1 MGDLMRAGLMLIGA
15 IAAFSAT
22 SAQTRTPNTG
32 TPAAVQTLLACQSIA
47 DAGQRLSCFDKAAQ
61 SLSEAMTRKEVVVID
76 KARAN
81 EAKRSLFGFSV
92 PNFGAL
98 CGGGDEQ
105 VDQIESTVAGAFEN
119 GYEGW
124 TIKLADGS
132 TWQQTDGATIALPP
146 RRGDKVVVKR
156 GTMGSYFLKLGSQPG
171 IRAKRVG

>member
-1 MGDLMRAGLMLIGA
+1 MRRLSLIAGSIGVLVA
-15 IAAFSAT
+15 QPAAARKPAET
-22 SAQTRTPNTG
+22 AP
-32 TPAAVQTLLACQSIA
+32 PAAVQSLLACRSLA
-47 DAGQRLSCFDKAAQ
+47 DSAQRLACFDKAA
-61 SLSEAMTRKEVVVID
+61 AGFADAVGKKEVVVVD

-98 CGGGDEQ
+98 FGND
-105 VDQIESTVAGAFEN
+105 DDMNQIESTVAAAFEN

-132 TWQQTDGATIALPP
+132 TWQQTDNTPVGLPP

-156 GTMGSYFLKLGSQPG
+156 GALGAYFLKLGSQPG
-171 IRAKRVG
+171 FKARRVG

>member
-1 MGDLMRAGLMLIGA
+1 MRLGLILIAGMAATLATAAGA
-15 IAAFSAT
+15 RS
-22 SAQTRTPNTG
+22 TPATG
-32 TPAAVQTLLACQSIA
+32 TPAAVQSLLACQSIT

-61 SLSEAMTRKEVVVID
+61 GLSDAMNKKELVVVD
-76 KARAN
+76 RARAN
-81 EAKRSLFGFSV
+81 EAKRSLFGFSI

-98 CGGGDEQ
+98 FGSGDEQ
-105 VDQIESTVAGAFEN
+105 VNQIESTVAAAFEN

-132 TWQQTDGATIALPP
+132 TWQQTDGTAVALPP

-171 IRAKRVG
+171 IRARRVG

>member
-1 MGDLMRAGLMLIGA
+1 MRAALTLIGA
-15 IAAFSAT
+15 FAATLAT
-22 SAQTRTPNTG
+22 TAQARSTPDTG
-32 TPAAVQTLLACQSIA
+32 TPQAVQSLLACQSIA

-61 SLSEAMTRKEVVVID
+61 GLAQAMSKKEVVVID

-98 CGGGDEQ
+98 FGSGDDA
-105 VDQIESTVAGAFEN
+105 VNQIESTVTGAFEN

-124 TIKLADGS
+124 TIKLADG
-132 TWQQTDGATIALPP
+132 ATVALPP
-146 RRGDKVVVKR
+146 RKGDKVTVRR
-156 GTMGSYFLKLGSQPG
+156 GTMGSYFLKIGSQPG

>member
-1 MGDLMRAGLMLIGA
+1 MRLWFILIGG
-15 IAAFSAT
+15 IAAALAT
-22 SAQTRTPNTG
+22 SAGARSNPPTG
-32 TPAAVQTLLACQSIA
+32 TPAAVQSLLACQSIT

-61 SLSEAMTRKEVVVID
+61 GFADAMTKKEVVIVD

-98 CGGGDEQ
+98 FGAGDEQ
-105 VDQIESTVAGAFEN
+105 VSQIESTVAAAFEN

-132 TWQQTDGATIALPP
+132 TWQQTDSAPVAIPP
-146 RRGDKVVVKR
+146 RRGDKVVVRR
-156 GTMGSYFLKLGSQPG
+156 GTLGSYFVKLGSQPG
-171 IRAKRVG
+171 FRAKRVG

>member
-1 MGDLMRAGLMLIGA
+1 MRLGLLLIGMM
-15 IAAFSAT
+15 AAALSTGVQARST
-22 SAQTRTPNTG
+22 TPTG
-32 TPAAVQTLLACQSIA
+32 TPAAVQSLLACQSMT
-47 DAGQRLSCFDKAAQ
+47 DAGQRLSCYDKAAQ
-61 SLSEAMTRKEVVVID
+61 GLADAMSKKELVVVD

-98 CGGGDEQ
+98 FGGNDDQ
-105 VDQIESTVAGAFEN
+105 VNQIESTIAGAFEN

-132 TWQQTDGATIALPP
+132 TWQQTDGAPVALPP

-156 GTMGSYFLKLGSQPG
+156 GMMGSYFFKL
-171 IRAKRVG
+171 

>member
-1 MGDLMRAGLMLIGA
+1 MRLRLVLIGGFA
-15 IAAFSAT
+15 AAFASAAWAR
-22 SAQTRTPNTG
+22 STPNTG
-32 TPAAVQTLLACQSIA
+32 TPASVQTLLACQSVT
-47 DAGQRLSCFDKAAQ
+47 DPGQRLSCYDKAAAG
-61 SLSEAMTRKEVVVID
+61 LADAMSKREVVVVD

-92 PNFGAL
+92 PSFSALFGA
-98 CGGGDEQ
+98 GDEQ
-105 VDQIESTVAGAFEN
+105 VNQIESTVAAAFEN

-132 TWQQTDGATIALPP
+132 TWQQTDGATVALPP
-146 RRGDKVVVKR
+146 RRGDKVIVKR